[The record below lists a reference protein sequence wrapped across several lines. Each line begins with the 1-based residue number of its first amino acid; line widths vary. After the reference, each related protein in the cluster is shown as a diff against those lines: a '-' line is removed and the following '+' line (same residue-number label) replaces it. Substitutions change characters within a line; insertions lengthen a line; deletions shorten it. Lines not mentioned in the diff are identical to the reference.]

1 MSFDLIIKN
10 GTVILENEARV
21 VDIAVKDGKIAAIGQ
36 DLGDAKDV
44 MDASGLVVSPGM
56 VDAHTHIS
64 EPGRSHWEG
73 YETGTRAA
81 AKGGITTMIEMP
93 LNQLPATVDRASIEL
108 KFDAAKG
115 KLTIDAAQLGGLVS
129 YNIDRLHELMKW
141 VLSVSNASLRP
152 VAIAVSTTTSVTS
165 MTGNSSKARRSWAN
179 WASQCWCTAKTR

>member
-21 VDIAVKDGKIAAIGQ
+21 VDIAVKGGKIAAIGQ
-36 DLGDAKDV
+36 DLGDAKEV

-108 KFDAAKG
+108 KFDAAK
-115 KLTIDAAQLGGLVS
+115 
-129 YNIDRLHELMKW
+129 
-141 VLSVSNASLRP
+141 AS
-152 VAIAVSTTTSVTS
+152 
-165 MTGNSSKARRSWAN
+165 
-179 WASQCWCTAKTR
+179 

>member
-21 VDIAVKDGKIAAIGQ
+21 VGDIAVKGGKIAAIGQ
-36 DLGDAKDV
+36 DLGDAKELW
-44 MDASGLVVSPGM
+44 MRLVWWFRRAWLMRTP
-56 VDAHTHIS
+56 IFL

-115 KLTIDAAQLGGLVS
+115 KLTIDAAQLGGLGVFS
-129 YNIDRLHELMKW
+129 NIDRLHELDEVGVVGFKCFVCDLW
-141 VLSVSNASLRP
+141 
-152 VAIAVSTTTSVTS
+152 
-165 MTGNSSKARRSWAN
+165 RSRYR
-179 WASQCWCTAKTR
+179 QRLP